1 MLLGLNALGT
11 EFCHFC
17 DLLFPKRSDFQEM
30 QGKRMLPTMQLHLK
44 LQIVLFQKI
53 LPGVEP
59 ISPVSL
65 TLQANSLLPSQQGSL
80 HVHPAVLKIDNQQGL
95 TV

>member
-17 DLLFPKRSDFQEM
+17 DHLFPKRSDFQEM
-30 QGKRMLPTMQLHLK
+30 QEKKMLPTMQLHLK
-44 LQIVLFQKI
+44 LQIVFFQKI
-53 LPGVEP
+53 LPGMEP
-59 ISPVSL
+59 ISPVSP
-65 TLQANSLLPSQQGSL
+65 TLQANSLLLSHQGSL
-80 HVHPAVLKIDNQQGL
+80 HVYPAVLKIDNQQAL